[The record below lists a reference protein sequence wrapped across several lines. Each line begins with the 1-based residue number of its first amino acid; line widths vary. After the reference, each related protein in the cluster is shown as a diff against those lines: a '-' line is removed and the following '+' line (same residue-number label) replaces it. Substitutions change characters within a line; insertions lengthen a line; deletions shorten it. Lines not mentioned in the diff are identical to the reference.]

1 MKKFHFKVQGDE
13 IGTSLLQFLKQK
25 SGFSGKEVKR
35 AIDAKSCTVNGLI
48 ERFST
53 YRLQK
58 GDIVAFEKQ
67 EKAQELLSLYQDEY
81 LSAFYKP
88 PFYIVSNKFFFL
100 HRLDKETSGVLL
112 NSKEEAFLN
121 LFRNREIEK
130 TYYAICVGSPDEN
143 SGLISKPIVKDGV
156 SKSAETSW
164 KCIARKNG
172 LSLIKCMPKTGR
184 THQIRIHLTSLGIP
198 ILGDHMYGKQGRTD
212 AKRVFLHASKVAF
225 IHPMSGKNIA
235 ITAHIPKD
243 FLEFFD
249 AHLYS

>member
-13 IGTSLLQFLKQK
+13 IGTSLLQFLKEK

-58 GDIVAFEKQ
+58 GDLVAFVKEEKP
-67 EKAQELLSLYQDEY
+67 KELVSLYQDEH
-81 LSAFYKP
+81 LTAWYKP
-88 PFYIVSNKFFFL
+88 PFYLVSNKHFFL

-130 TYYAICVGSPDEN
+130 TYYAICSGVPEEN
-143 SGLISKPIVKDGV
+143 SGVITKPIVKDGV
-156 SKSAETSW
+156 SKSAETAW

-184 THQIRIHLTSLGIP
+184 THQIRIHLTSIGIP
-198 ILGDHMYGKQGRTD
+198 VLGDHMYGKQGRTD
-212 AKRVFLHASKVAF
+212 AKRVFLHAYKVAF
-225 IHPMSGKNIA
+225 IHPMTSKDVS
-235 ITAHIPKD
+235 ITAEIPKD

-249 AHLYS
+249 ANLYS